1 MEDIPRPWADEIEP
15 GRLVSKGHPAG
26 DTLEAWNWQVLE
38 RAPGL
43 LKIQAD
49 LPAHLLNPRGQ
60 LFGGFTGTYV
70 DFVSL
75 YTVRG
80 DPTSPRGFQSTINMR
95 IDYFEP
101 IIEGSF
107 EILGQTINQRGKNS
121 LVSTSFT
128 QNGNLAV
135 YAITTMR
142 EIGEV

>member
-1 MEDIPRPWADEIEP
+1 
-15 GRLVSKGHPAG
+15 
-26 DTLEAWNWQVLE
+26 
-38 RAPGL
+38 
-43 LKIQAD
+43 
-49 LPAHLLNPRGQ
+49 
-60 LFGGFTGTYV
+60 V